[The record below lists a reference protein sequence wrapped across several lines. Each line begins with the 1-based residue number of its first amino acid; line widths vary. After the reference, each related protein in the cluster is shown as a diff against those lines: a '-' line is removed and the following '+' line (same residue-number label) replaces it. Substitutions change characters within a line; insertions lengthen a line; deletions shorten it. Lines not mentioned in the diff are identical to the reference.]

1 MQAARAAAP
10 PVWVWVATVLSV
22 LTVINMGLAA
32 DDPLLELSATTYGK
46 SPGGYGA
53 VHDLLSE
60 LRSRPSSERSRVAY
74 GEVPVARALW
84 LIAPDLLDDTMSDDS
99 SPLDDGREALA
110 SSLLR
115 WIERGGTAVVL
126 GTPHSDWSRYGL
138 SPARGPAAR
147 AGEVGGHVALPSAL
161 GAQLRA
167 IEVPDLR
174 HFAPDSLGDFT
185 RVLGSAQ
192 APFALQ
198 KPLGKGRL
206 VVVADATP
214 LQNEHLDRADH
225 ASLALDL
232 ARAFGPPLFDERC
245 HGLLPNASLGAALGV
260 ERASLIALG
269 LGLCAL
275 LALWHLRS
283 VPAATLVH
291 ESGLDPGLQSFV
303 DSLAVLY
310 GRKAPRDAAAVYRAY
325 LHGVRFRLRHKLYG
339 ARGGSDVL
347 LRQRLRREL
356 SDQPALLARFE
367 DAGAPRDERE
377 LHAAIRDLERS
388 VALLSEPRAAREA
401 QSADAHRATREA

>member
-1 MQAARAAAP
+1 
-10 PVWVWVATVLSV
+10 VWVATVLSV

-32 DDPLLELSATTYGK
+32 DDPMLELSATTYGK

-60 LRSRPSSERSRVAY
+60 LRSHPSSERSRVAY
-74 GEVPVARALW
+74 GEVPVARTLW
-84 LIAPDLLDDTMSDDS
+84 LIAPDLLDETPSEER

-110 SSLLR
+110 GSLLR
-115 WIERGGTAVVL
+115 WIERGGTAVVF
-126 GTPHSDWSRYGL
+126 GTPRSDWSRYGL
-138 SPARGPAAR
+138 ASASAPAAR
-147 AGEVGGHVALPSAL
+147 NAGAGDHVALPSTLGPQRRAL
-161 GAQLRA
+161 
-167 IEVPDLR
+167 EVPDLQ
-174 HFAPDSLGDFT
+174 HFAPDTLGHFA
-185 RVLGSAQ
+185 RVLGTVD
-192 APFALQ
+192 APFALRKQ
-198 KPLGKGRL
+198 LGKGHL

-260 ERASLIALG
+260 ERSWLIALG

-283 VPAATLVH
+283 VPATTLAH
-291 ESGLDPGLQSFV
+291 EAGLDPGLQSFV

-310 GRKAPRDAAAVYRAY
+310 GRRAPRDAGAVYRAY
-325 LHGVRFRLRHKLYG
+325 LHGVRFRLRHQLYG
-339 ARGGSDVL
+339 ARGGSDAL
-347 LRQRLRREL
+347 LGQRLRREL
-356 SDQPALLARFE
+356 GARPALLAHFE
-367 DAGAPRDERE
+367 GASPPRDERE

-388 VALLSEPRAAREA
+388 VAVLAEPRAAHAVLPA
-401 QSADAHRATREA
+401 QAVQADRVTRED